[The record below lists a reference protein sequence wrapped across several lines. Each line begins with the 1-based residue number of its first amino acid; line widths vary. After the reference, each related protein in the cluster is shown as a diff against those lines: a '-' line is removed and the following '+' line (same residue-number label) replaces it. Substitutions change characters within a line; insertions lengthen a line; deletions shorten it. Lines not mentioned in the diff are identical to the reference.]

1 LPQGVARPRP
11 ALLLDREDLA
21 GPAEVVAGMHQ
32 RLDVQLV
39 DGPLLDLVVVAAV
52 RLVRFVGLA
61 IAELAQLA
69 SKFLALFGRHRT
81 GRLAPWTA
89 PLIRRLRPVEEAWIC
104 CAVWTGPP
112 IMPTAVKPLLTYV
125 SCLAALRADRLFPV
139 NRADRSDGAP
149 AFRGDNASMTAR
161 ILRRSIRTCSSVSM
175 PRWFVTWRRV

>member
-1 LPQGVARPRP
+1 
-11 ALLLDREDLA
+11 
-21 GPAEVVAGMHQ
+21 MYQ

-39 DGPLLDLVVVAAV
+39 DGPILDLVVVAAV
-52 RLVRFVGLA
+52 RLVRIVGLA

-81 GRLAPWTA
+81 GRLA
-89 PLIRRLRPVEEAWIC
+89 RPSSFGGLD
-104 CAVWTGPP
+104 GPP
-112 IMPTAVKPLLTYV
+112 DPPASARRGGGGSAAQFGPVRRSCRRRKSPLLTYV

-175 PRWFVTWRRV
+175 PRWFVTWQRV